1 MGLKSHPK
9 LNPHRDERVV
19 KISDQNTQ
27 GVRRSKSH
35 TESEQNWFSINK
47 TSWLFF
53 PYLLFV
59 ICLWTCLLTLAQTTY
74 ESTCVSFVNAIR
86 TQSEIAVIR
95 AEFHKFWWRIA
106 LVCTKF
112 LKKSPEIVFA

>member
-35 TESEQNWFSINK
+35 TESEQNWFSENK
-47 TSWLFF
+47 TS
-53 PYLLFV
+53 
-59 ICLWTCLLTLAQTTY
+59 
-74 ESTCVSFVNAIR
+74 
-86 TQSEIAVIR
+86 
-95 AEFHKFWWRIA
+95 
-106 LVCTKF
+106 
-112 LKKSPEIVFA
+112 